1 MTGFFS
7 CGQKNHQ
14 IIYRAHI
21 LGTSNYSA
29 IYLVDLLQSWVT
41 SGRAYIKINSFRL
54 QLDPTC
60 PSQLDTLDNP
70 ECPVNE
76 ITTSPKPTTSKPKTT
91 EPHAKTDKPS
101 AYPIHGGITGT
112 DIAGI
117 LVGVVIA
124 ILLLLVIIVLGILF
138 CCGKERS
145 SIFLR

>member
-1 MTGFFS
+1 MIF
-7 CGQKNHQ
+7 
-14 IIYRAHI
+14 RAHI

-29 IYLVDLLQSWVT
+29 IDLVDLLQSWVT

-60 PSQLDTLDNP
+60 PSQLDTLDDP

-101 AYPIHGGITGT
+101 EPIHGGLTGA
-112 DIAGI
+112 DIGGI
-117 LVGVVIA
+117 LIGLVIA
-124 ILLLLVIIVLGILF
+124 ILLVVVIIMLGILF
-138 CCGKERS
+138 CCWKERS
-145 SIFLR
+145 SIFIR